1 MEIKKL
7 MTKNAEEEV
16 TNIILEQVR
25 KNGMT
30 ISNLRRVTA
39 KAIGY
44 LESNATL
51 ELETEDSD
59 NAESII
65 TTNNKEI
72 ETKINDLSLA
82 NRLSKKDVK
91 DAIDVIVKSLNEEI
105 RRSGSTLISV

>member
-1 MEIKKL
+1 METKKL
-7 MTKNAEEEV
+7 MTQNVEEEV

-51 ELETEDSD
+51 ELETEGPD
-59 NAESII
+59 NAGSII